1 MLAAASE
8 EDPMESIAR
17 LLSRFDGAL
26 EGQSAIV
33 TGAGSGIGRAVSVVF
48 ARAGADV
55 AVLGRRREPLE
66 ATAEQVTAAGR
77 RAVVLPVDV
86 GDDEAVRDAVAA
98 AVDEI
103 GAASIAVANAG
114 ANGWGSIDQQ
124 TPELVR
130 KALDVNVEGVANLV
144 RAAVPAMREHG
155 SGKVLVVASDNG
167 RRAEPGGS
175 AYVASKFAAVG
186 LSLSFAQELYAS
198 GVGVHVIEPGCVDTD
213 WYPPDED
220 APRHKMLSPD
230 DVAYVALFL
239 ASLPSSIVLEELMM
253 LPRGLLVE
261 PW

>member
-8 EDPMESIAR
+8 EDPMEAIAR

-33 TGAGSGIGRAVSVVF
+33 TGAGSGIGRAVSIAF

-55 AVLGRRREPLE
+55 AALGRRREPLE
-66 ATAEQVTAAGR
+66 ATAEEVRGAGR
-77 RAVVLPVDV
+77 RAVVVPVDV
-86 GDDEAVRDAVAA
+86 ADDEAVRGAVAVA
-98 AVDEI
+98 SDQI
-103 GAASIAVANAG
+103 GAATIAVANAG
-114 ANGWGSIDQQ
+114 ANGWGSIDEQ
-124 TPELVR
+124 TPNLVR
-130 KALDVNVEGVANLV
+130 RALEVNVEGIANLV
-144 RAAVPAMREHG
+144 RAAVPAMRERG

-167 RRAEPGGS
+167 RRAEAEGS

-186 LSLSFAQELYAS
+186 LSLSFAQELYAD

-213 WYPPDED
+213 WYPPEED
-220 APRHKMLSPD
+220 APRDRMLSAD
-230 DVAYVALFL
+230 DVAYVSLFL
-239 ASLPSSIVLEELMM
+239 ASLPSSIVLEEVMM